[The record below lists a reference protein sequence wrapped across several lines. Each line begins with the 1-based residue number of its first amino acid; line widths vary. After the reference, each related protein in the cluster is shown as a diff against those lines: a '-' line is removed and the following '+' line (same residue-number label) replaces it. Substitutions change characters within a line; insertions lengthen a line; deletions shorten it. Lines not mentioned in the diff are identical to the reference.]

1 MRVLSLSRFIPKI
14 LNHFI
19 KLFKMLFLTSHM
31 RKLKRCCLEVD
42 GVQWGFS
49 SQSVDRLLVI
59 QGY

>member
-1 MRVLSLSRFIPKI
+1 
-14 LNHFI
+14 
-19 KLFKMLFLTSHM
+19 MLFLTSHM

-49 SQSVDRLLVI
+49 SQGVDRLLVI